1 MSSVALIFLQLA
13 APKQGRYAGR
23 FEIALPRR
31 TVSAVGTAHGH
42 RRYQARR
49 AP

>member
-1 MSSVALIFLQLA
+1 MSSVASIFLQLA

-31 TVSAVGTAHGH
+31 T
-42 RRYQARR
+42 
-49 AP
+49 